1 VSGDIPQGNRNL
13 LRSGP
18 FYGRQPQDRVVD
30 ERHEL
35 RRLVDAARAGDPEA
49 FGAVFDRCYPAIYRY
64 AYARLGRVADAEDA
78 AAEAFASALTA
89 LPRFRW
95 RGPPFEAWLFRIA
108 TSKITDA
115 IRRRARDGQPLPLA
129 APEESNEATDPAQ
142 LLGAAERRRRLLDAI
157 DHLPGDQREVILLR
171 FFGDRSL
178 AEVANG
184 MGRSVGAVKQL
195 QFRAL
200 ARLRGMVER

>member
-1 VSGDIPQGNRNL
+1 VSGDTPQVNRNL
-13 LRSGP
+13 LRGGP
-18 FYGRQPQDRVVD
+18 FYERQPQDRVVD
-30 ERHEL
+30 ERQEL

-78 AAEAFASALTA
+78 AADAFASAMTA

-115 IRRRARDGQPLPLA
+115 VRRRARDSQPLPLA
-129 APEESNEATDPAQ
+129 VPDDANDSTDPAQ
-142 LLGAAERRRRLLDAI
+142 LLAAAERRQRLLDAI
-157 DHLPGDQREVILLR
+157 DRLPDDQRDVVLLR

-178 AEVANG
+178 AEVADG
-184 MGRSVGAVKQL
+184 MDRSVGAVKQL

>member
-1 VSGDIPQGNRNL
+1 VSGDTPQVNRNL

-18 FYGRQPQDRVVD
+18 FYGRQPLARVVD
-30 ERHEL
+30 QRHEL

-49 FGAVFDRCYPAIYRY
+49 FGAVFDICYPGVYRY

-78 AAEAFASALTA
+78 AAEAFASVLTA

-115 IRRRARDGQPLPLA
+115 IRRRARDHQPLPLA
-129 APEESNEATDPAQ
+129 APDETDDATDPAQ
-142 LLGAAERRRRLLDAI
+142 LLAAAERRQLLLDAI
-157 DHLPGDQREVILLR
+157 DRLPDDQRDVVLLR

-178 AEVANG
+178 AEVADG

-200 ARLRGMVER
+200 VRLREVVER